1 MKQLRDGRGK
11 SRDSQRSPSL
21 SFSVSLAFLQFNWTI
36 GISNGKYASITEGF
50 NMTAGAWSFQWGL
63 CCADIWYNALREGKL
78 FFGNLKFFIE
88 IQIMLK
94 DLLIFRWFVFD
105 NFDRSELYFFFFP
118 NLFNAFGWRTCNT
131 GRSRISWRRCFSSRS
146 GITWYIKFRNR
157 RKLTF

>member
-78 FFGNLKFFIE
+78 FFGNLKLFIE

-94 DLLIFRWFVFD
+94 DLLIFRWFFFD
-105 NFDRSELYFFFFP
+105 NFDRSELYFFFFQICSMLLDDVLAILEEVGSP
-118 NLFNAFGWRTCNT
+118 GGGVSLPGQV
-131 GRSRISWRRCFSSRS
+131 
-146 GITWYIKFRNR
+146 
-157 RKLTF
+157 

>member
-11 SRDSQRSPSL
+11 SRDSQWSPSL

-63 CCADIWYNALREGKL
+63 CCADVWYNALREGKL

-94 DLLIFRWFVFD
+94 DLLIFRWFFFD
-105 NFDRSELYFFFFP
+105 NFDRSELYFFFFQICP
-118 NLFNAFGWRTCNT
+118 MLLDDVLAILEEVGSP
-131 GRSRISWRRCFSSRS
+131 GGGVS
-146 GITWYIKFRNR
+146 
-157 RKLTF
+157 LPDQV

>member
-11 SRDSQRSPSL
+11 SRDSQRSPSF

-78 FFGNLKFFIE
+78 FFGNLKLFIE

-94 DLLIFRWFVFD
+94 DLLIFRWFFFD
-105 NFDRSELYFFFFP
+105 NFDRSELYFFFQICSMLLDDVLAILEEVGSP
-118 NLFNAFGWRTCNT
+118 GGGVSLPGQV
-131 GRSRISWRRCFSSRS
+131 
-146 GITWYIKFRNR
+146 
-157 RKLTF
+157 

>member
-78 FFGNLKFFIE
+78 FFGNLKLFIE

-94 DLLIFRWFVFD
+94 DLLIFRWFFFD
-105 NFDRSELYFFFFP
+105 NFDRSELYFFFQICSMLLDDVLAILEEVGSP
-118 NLFNAFGWRTCNT
+118 GGGVSLPGQV
-131 GRSRISWRRCFSSRS
+131 
-146 GITWYIKFRNR
+146 
-157 RKLTF
+157 